1 MLKPKKKIN
10 KNRQEGL
17 KRYSTK
23 RVNYKESLFVTIQ
36 SELDPL
42 FRKLSEK
49 QLEDFYTFF
58 MKHEPPFTL
67 YFSFTT
73 IDKEKRFRRY
83 FANIMVVNTI
93 NQYQIDFVWNSIH
106 DSFNAKNY
114 ILANI
119 NKLKLTKFIFA
130 VNRRL
135 KRSTE
140 MDPRWVDFYRQE
152 RKEKIER
159 VEKMVS
165 DALKDNPPTVPIEG
179 KDPKEKREN
188 MKAFI
193 IDVSNNAIEKEK
205 LEFNEYYEKFKQYY
219 LKLDYAEDE
228 LKLDNLIKKDYD
240 VARKHEKHIKIIDF
254 YTQVINQTDEEWD
267 NVFKPYIQK

>member
-58 MKHEPPFTL
+58 MKHDPPFTL

-119 NKLKLTKFIFA
+119 DKLKLTKFIFA

-165 DALKDNPPTVPIEG
+165 DALKDNPPTVPIEA
-179 KDPKEKREN
+179 KDPKKKGKYE
-188 MKAFI
+188 
-193 IDVSNNAIEKEK
+193 S
-205 LEFNEYYEKFKQYY
+205 LYY
-219 LKLDYAEDE
+219 
-228 LKLDNLIKKDYD
+228 
-240 VARKHEKHIKIIDF
+240 
-254 YTQVINQTDEEWD
+254 WC
-267 NVFKPYIQK
+267 

>member
-58 MKHEPPFTL
+58 MKHDPPFTL

-93 NQYQIDFVWNSIH
+93 NQYQIDFV
-106 DSFNAKNY
+106 
-114 ILANI
+114 
-119 NKLKLTKFIFA
+119 
-130 VNRRL
+130 
-135 KRSTE
+135 
-140 MDPRWVDFYRQE
+140 
-152 RKEKIER
+152 
-159 VEKMVS
+159 
-165 DALKDNPPTVPIEG
+165 
-179 KDPKEKREN
+179 
-188 MKAFI
+188 
-193 IDVSNNAIEKEK
+193 
-205 LEFNEYYEKFKQYY
+205 
-219 LKLDYAEDE
+219 
-228 LKLDNLIKKDYD
+228 
-240 VARKHEKHIKIIDF
+240 
-254 YTQVINQTDEEWD
+254 
-267 NVFKPYIQK
+267 